1 MYQRFR
7 KQDRQSLTA
16 STPNKTLRTLIMLSD
31 QPEHGKNNIIKCL
44 LCSRSNQLLT
54 VSVQLISNKNKYW
67 ISFSFHR
74 KNHSN
79 SNKINVT
86 NKAAFL
92 QRFSSSLELTAI
104 QNMRLPSNHQIRMKR
119 SCKYIWQCKQRPG
132 GKYLIMFQK
141 YLLQHFI
148 GIRAYC
154 LLYIE

>member
-31 QPEHGKNNIIKCL
+31 QPEHGKNNRIKCL

-54 VSVQLISNKNKYW
+54 VSVQLISKKKNW

-74 KNHSN
+74 R
-79 SNKINVT
+79 IIQIPIRLT
-86 NKAAFL
+86 LQITAFL

-132 GKYLIMFQK
+132 QEGN
-141 YLLQHFI
+141 
-148 GIRAYC
+148 
-154 LLYIE
+154 IELCSKNICCHTLSE